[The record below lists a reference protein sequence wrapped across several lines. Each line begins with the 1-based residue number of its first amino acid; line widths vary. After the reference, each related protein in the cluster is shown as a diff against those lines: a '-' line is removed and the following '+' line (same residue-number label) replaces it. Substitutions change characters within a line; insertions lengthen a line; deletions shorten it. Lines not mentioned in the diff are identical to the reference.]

1 MKTVYFD
8 VDTQIDFVYPAGA
21 FYVPGASAL
30 IRRIAALNHFA
41 ASQGMPLVSTMD
53 AHAENDPE
61 FRQYP
66 HHCVVGT
73 AAQGKPQITLLD
85 KRVTVPS
92 AATRVV
98 LGDAQQVLLEKQTI
112 DCFTNAN
119 LTTLLEQWNAGRY
132 VVYGVVTEICVR
144 KALDGL
150 LATGKEVVLVRDA
163 VQSIDG
169 TASEEMI
176 ATMRG
181 QGLKVAV
188 ASEVMAAQ

>member
-8 VDTQIDFVYPAGA
+8 VDTQIDFLYPAGS

-53 AHAENDPE
+53 AHTENDPE
-61 FRQYP
+61 FQMYP

-73 AAQGKPQITLLD
+73 VAQGKPQITLLD
-85 KRVTVPS
+85 KRLTVPNV
-92 AATRVV
+92 RVKLA

-112 DCFTNAN
+112 DCFTNVN
-119 LTTLLEQWNAGRY
+119 LAGLLEQWNATRY
-132 VVYGVVTEICVR
+132 IVYGVVTEICVR
-144 KALDGL
+144 KALEGL
-150 LATGKEVVLVRDA
+150 LATGREVVLVQDA

-169 TASEEMI
+169 ASSSAMIGEMQK
-176 ATMRG
+176 A
-181 QGLKVAV
+181 GLKLGTA
-188 ASEVMAAQ
+188 AEVMGG

>member
-41 ASQGMPLVSTMD
+41 ASQGMPLVSTVD

-61 FRQYP
+61 FQQYP
-66 HHCVVGT
+66 HHCVTGT
-73 AAQGKPQITLLD
+73 TGQLKPQITLLD

-92 AATRVV
+92 APTKVA

-119 LTTLLEQWNAGRY
+119 LATLLEQWNAGRY

-144 KALDGL
+144 KALEGL

-163 VQSIDG
+163 VQSIDS
-169 TASEEMI
+169 TASAEMI
-176 ATMRG
+176 DTMRSE
-181 QGLKVAV
+181 GLKIAL
-188 ASEVMAAQ
+188 ASEVMTTQ